1 VTVKIFK
8 VTIGFS
14 DSVDLGICEA
24 IEYQGRIWLV
34 PYWVTNPATG
44 AKSPV
49 RLIHLGKDGLEPTPY
64 SNLSHYQAAW
74 NRLPKAVF
82 DGRMPALL
90 PLEVLES
97 PCIEIPA
104 LPPHLN

>member
-1 VTVKIFK
+1 MKILR
-8 VTIGFS
+8 VGLTFS
-14 DSVDLGICEA
+14 DSGEIGVCEA

-49 RLIHLGKDGLEPTPY
+49 RLVHLGKDGLEPTPL
-64 SNLSHYQAAW
+64 SNLFEYQVAW
-74 NRLPKAVF
+74 SRLPKAVF
-82 DGRMPALL
+82 EGRMPALL

-97 PCIEIPA
+97 PSIEIPA